1 MHEMSIALAVIE
13 QVEAAA
19 ARSGERAALTVRLR
33 VGELAGVVPDAL
45 AFAFEVARAETVLC
59 DAELVV
65 ESVPGRARCA
75 GCAVEWAVG
84 VPPDLCCPTCAGATA
99 ELLCGREL
107 QIVDVCWADPVE
119 DVGYAEVT
127 QEG

>member
-1 MHEMSIALAVIE
+1 MHEMSIAMAVVE

-19 ARSGERAALTVRLR
+19 ARTGERAALSVRLR

-59 DAELVV
+59 DAELVMETV
-65 ESVPGRARCA
+65 VGRARCA
-75 GCAVEWAVG
+75 ACAVEWAVG
-84 VPPDLCCPTCAGATA
+84 VPPDLCCPKCAGATA

-107 QIVDVCWADPVE
+107 QILDVCWADPVE
-119 DVGYAEVT
+119 DVGYAEAI

>member
-13 QVEAAA
+13 QVEAVA
-19 ARSGERAALTVRLR
+19 ARTGERAALTVRLR

-45 AFAFEVARAETVLC
+45 AFAFEVARAETVLR

-65 ESVPGRARCA
+65 EGVPGRARC
-75 GCAVEWAVG
+75 GVCAVEWAVG
-84 VPPDLCCPTCAGATA
+84 VPPDLCCPECAGAST

-107 QIVDVCWADPVE
+107 QIVDVCWADPVQA
-119 DVGYAEVT
+119 VGYAQAT